1 MDLIK
6 QRIISAAKQ
15 ILDKEGYVGPIEV
28 MIAVGWLQPIHVK
41 DWRQGKVPFLEK
53 VIQVN
58 LHKLTMA
65 MKHLKQWA
73 LSSGLK
79 PSQTVYMSHGRKSKI
94 KLRFSKSGNPKIE
107 QEYSTYYIS
116 SILSERKIAR
126 LKDKWEQSPDL
137 VIFWLVNDTKCSK
150 CYKELHKGSLLF
162 KDGDDALCMTCC
174 QLGDLVFLPSGD
186 VKLTRRAKSY
196 SNKYAIVVKFSRA
209 HKRYERQGIMVEE
222 EALKKAQSE
231 IGILN

>member
-6 QRIISAAKQ
+6 QRVVNAAKQ
-15 ILDKEGYVGPIEV
+15 ILDKEGYVSPIEV
-28 MIAVGWLQPIHVK
+28 MVAIGWLQPAHEK

-79 PSQTVYMSHGRKSKI
+79 PSQTVYMSHNRKSKI
-94 KLRFSKSGNPKIE
+94 KLRFSKSSNPKIE
-107 QEYSTYYIS
+107 QEYSTHYIS

-137 VIFWLVNDTKCSK
+137 VVFWLVNDTKCSK
-150 CYKELHKGSLLF
+150 CHKELYKGSLLF
-162 KDGDDALCMTCC
+162 KEGDDALCMNCC
-174 QLGDLVFLPSGD
+174 
-186 VKLTRRAKSY
+186 RAPCS
-196 SNKYAIVVKFSRA
+196 
-209 HKRYERQGIMVEE
+209 
-222 EALKKAQSE
+222 ALRNS
-231 IGILN
+231 